1 MARKKVG
8 TWPHGVLQ
16 DRPFPAQP
24 GGVRLAAAGPAGGS
38 RYDNRFARPQV
49 PCDSSL
55 LSRFESA
62 TRAPKL
68 STAERL
74 DVLLEAGG
82 RLVRAWHK
90 VDWHREIEHPDW
102 FMEFVKVESTS
113 VLFRDYNVSRIPGLL
128 QTPEYARAL
137 LARGPKRKDG
147 PSLEQRVAARM
158 SRQERFLTDDGP
170 LAFFVIDEGVLR
182 RMVGGR
188 LVMYRQLKHILDVIE
203 RFPNIVVQIAPD
215 ELGDRVASSGG
226 FKLVT
231 LPGGS
236 EVIYSESVTR
246 GHFSRRPDELE
257 RLSRAYDRLRADA
270 LSASESADLIRRIM
284 EGLLNV
290 SPEIQPLPTTL
301 SWFKASYSGENG
313 GDCIET
319 SHDLRPGG
327 LMPIRDSKNP
337 DGPALF
343 FPTDS
348 FAGFINGVKDG
359 GFGTV

>member
-1 MARKKVG
+1 MAARRSAGQAVPPLSPEAFG
-8 TWPHGVLQ
+8 WLLR
-16 DRPFPAQP
+16 DLRE
-24 GGVRLAAAGPAGGS
+24 AAGMTIAS
-38 RYDNRFARPQV
+38 LAPQV

-102 FMEFVKVESTS
+102 FKEFAETEAIGVRLGEYTI
-113 VLFRDYNVSRIPGLL
+113 SRIPGLL

-137 LARGPKRKDG
+137 LATGPARKDG
-147 PSLEQRVAARM
+147 PSLEQLVVARM
-158 SRQERFLTDDGP
+158 SRQERFLVENGP
-170 LAFFVIDEGVLR
+170 LLFFVIDEGVLR
-182 RMVGGR
+182 RAVGGR
-188 LVMYRQLKHILDVIE
+188 LVMYHQLKHILDVIE
-203 RFPNIVVQIAPD
+203 RYPNIVVQIAPD
-215 ELGDRVASSGG
+215 ELGDRAPTTEG
-226 FKLVT
+226 FTLVKLPNGTEIV
-231 LPGGS
+231 
-236 EVIYSESVTR
+236 YSESVTR
-246 GHFSRRPDELE
+246 GHFTRHPAEVE
-257 RLSRAYDRLRADA
+257 RLSRDYDRLRADA

-290 SPEIQPLPTTL
+290 SPEIQPLPTQI
-301 SWFKASYSGENG
+301 SWFKASYSGNNG
-313 GDCIET
+313 GQCIET
-319 SHDLRPGG
+319 SHDLLPTG